1 MASTKITE
9 PVRTAPRAA
18 SSGPGPEVMSRYLS
32 RAGLLGAGVFFAFSL
47 FPSLLPRAAPVQ
59 GIVSGITVMI
69 GYGLGVGVHW
79 LWDYLGLPRT
89 RGQARQITD
98 VTVIV
103 VVGFV
108 MVSATWQHVGWQ
120 NAVRSLFGMDPV
132 GPTGWPTVL
141 VVTILVAAMILVVAR
156 SMRVLFHIIV
166 GRLGRRLPRRLS
178 LMLGAALLTVLLLT
192 LWSGVLVNGFFTAA
206 NWFFA
211 PRDAATDD
219 GIVQPTSANRSG
231 SPASLVPWDSL
242 GRKGRTFVATGPT
255 IEDLDDFNGGGA
267 IEPIRV
273 YAGLESA
280 DTLRARADLV
290 LEELK
295 RTNAF
300 ERDVLVVA
308 TTTGTG
314 FLDANGV
321 DPVEYIHNG
330 DTAIVGVQYSYLP
343 SWISLLADQEVVRED
358 SRVVFDTIHGYW
370 STLPEASRPDIYLY
384 GLSLGAYGAEA
395 VLTSIGIVNE
405 PIDGALLTGPP
416 FVNELR
422 NRLVAE
428 RDPGSPPWL
437 PVYRRG
443 RTVRFMAEDA
453 GIAGS
458 GTPWG
463 DTRILYLQH
472 ASDPVVFFSPH
483 LAYSPPEWLMD
494 GQRGPDVADDF
505 VWVPIVTMWQVLLD
519 LPAAG
524 GVPDGFGHMYSP
536 EANAEGWAAVTDAD
550 WWSDI
555 DTEALADA
563 LQDGA

>member
-1 MASTKITE
+1 MASTSTTE
-9 PVRTAPRAA
+9 PARLAADEPRDWPAH
-18 SSGPGPEVMSRYLS
+18 EVFSRYLS
-32 RAGLLGAGVFFAFSL
+32 GAGLLGAGVFFAFSL
-47 FPSLLPRAAPVQ
+47 FPSLLPRAAAVQ
-59 GIVSGITVMI
+59 GIVSGVTVMI
-69 GYGLGVGVHW
+69 GYGLGVGIHR
-79 LWDYLGLPRT
+79 LWDFLGLPRT
-89 RGQARQITD
+89 HGRARQITE

-103 VVGFV
+103 VVGF
-108 MVSATWQHVGWQ
+108 MIVSATWQHVGWQ
-120 NAVRSLFGMDPV
+120 NEVRSLFGMEPV
-132 GPTGWPTVL
+132 GPTRWPTVL
-141 VVTILVAAMILVVAR
+141 VVTVLVAALVLVAAR
-156 SMRVLFHIIV
+156 SLRVLFHLIV
-166 GRLGRRLPRRLS
+166 RRLDRRLPRRLS
-178 LMLGAALLTVLLLT
+178 LILGAALLTVLLLT

-211 PRDAATDD
+211 PRDAATED
-219 GIVQPTSANRSG
+219 GIVQPTSPNRSG
-231 SPASLVPWDSL
+231 SPASLVSWDSL

-255 IEDLDDFNGGGA
+255 VEDLDAFNGGGA

-280 DTLRARADLV
+280 DTLQARADLV
-290 LEELK
+290 LEELE
-295 RTNAF
+295 RTGAF

-358 SRVVFDTIHGYW
+358 SRVVFDTIHSYW
-370 STLPEASRPDIYLY
+370 STLPEPTRPDIYLY

-395 VLTSIGIVNE
+395 VLASIGIVNE

-437 PVYRRG
+437 PIYRDG
-443 RTVRFMAEDA
+443 RTVRFMSENT
-453 GIAGS
+453 GVAGS
-458 GTPWG
+458 DRPWG
-463 DTRILYLQH
+463 DTRIVYLQH

-483 LAYSPPEWLMD
+483 LAYAPPEWLLD

-524 GVPDGFGHMYSP
+524 GVPDGFGHLYSAA
-536 EANAEGWAAVTDAD
+536 ANAEGWAAVTDAG

-555 DTEALADA
+555 DSEALADV

>member
-1 MASTKITE
+1 MTSTNTTE
-9 PVRTAPRAA
+9 RARLTAVEPRR
-18 SSGPGPEVMSRYLS
+18 PPMPDVFSRHLS

-47 FPSLLPRAAPVQ
+47 FPSLLPRAAAVQ
-59 GIVSGITVMI
+59 GIVSGVTVVI
-69 GYGLGVGVHW
+69 GYGIGVGVHW
-79 LWDYLGLPRT
+79 LWDYLELPRT
-89 RGQARQITD
+89 RGRARDITQ
-98 VTVIV
+98 VAVIV
-103 VVGFV
+103 VVGFLIA
-108 MVSATWQHVGWQ
+108 SATWQHVGWQ
-120 NAVRSLFGMDPV
+120 NAVRTLFGMEPV
-132 GPTGWPTVL
+132 GPTRWPTVL
-141 VVTILVAAMILVVAR
+141 VVTVLVAALVLAAAR
-156 SMRVLFHIIV
+156 SLRVLFNLIV
-166 GRLGRRLPRRLS
+166 RRLGRRLPRRLS
-178 LMLGAALLTVLLLT
+178 LMVGAGLLTVVLLA

-219 GIVQPTSANRSG
+219 GIVQPTSPSRSG

-255 IEDLDDFNGGGA
+255 VEDLTAFNGGGA
-267 IEPIRV
+267 LEPIRV

-280 DTLRARADLV
+280 DTLQGRADLV
-290 LEELK
+290 LEELR
-295 RTNAF
+295 RTGAF
-300 ERDVLVVA
+300 ARDVLVVA

-358 SRVVFDTIHGYW
+358 SRVVFDTIHRYW

-384 GLSLGAYGAEA
+384 GLSLGSFGAEA
-395 VLTSIGIVNE
+395 VLSSIGIVNE

-428 RDPGSPPWL
+428 REPDSPPWL
-437 PVYRRG
+437 PVYRGG
-443 RTVRFMAEDA
+443 RTVRFMAEDT
-453 GIAGS
+453 GVAGS
-458 GTPWG
+458 DQPWG
-463 DTRILYLQH
+463 ETRIVYLQH

-483 LAYSPPEWLMD
+483 LAYAPPEWLQD

-524 GVPDGFGHMYSP
+524 GVPEGFGHLYSA
-536 EANAEGWAAVTDAD
+536 EANAEGWAAVTDAE
-550 WWSDI
+550 WWSDS
-555 DTEALADA
+555 DTETLADA
-563 LQDGA
+563 LQNGM